1 MTDEKDQNG
10 ADESKKKKV
19 KPSKGKPV
27 SKAKDPVAAE
37 EANVSEQKIS
47 LLLALG
53 LIIGSLVIGLGV
65 GYAVAP
71 KGTSID
77 YGGTQD
83 PGASAPS
90 LTPEQ
95 LNSEQLPPSHPTIP
109 SAEDSSGSE
118 STAAPSDE
126 DPEAATDADQDAS
139 DESASD
145 NDSE

>member
-1 MTDEKDQNG
+1 MADDKDQKDTD
-10 ADESKKKKV
+10 ASKNKKV

-27 SKAKDPVAAE
+27 AKAKDPVVAE
-37 EANVSEQKIS
+37 DVNVAEQKIS

-71 KGTSID
+71 KAASID

-95 LNSEQLPPSHPTIP
+95 LNTEQLPPSHPAIP
-109 SAEDSSGSE
+109 GAEDPSGSE
-118 STAAPSDE
+118 STAAPSDG
-126 DPEAATDADQDAS
+126 DQEATPDAEEGAADESDSDQDT
-139 DESASD
+139 E
-145 NDSE
+145 